1 MTAREFLNQYR
12 NADAV
17 VRRYKEVYRTVMLSI
32 DTIRSL
38 SDNDGMPHG
47 SGISKPVEDKAIRLI
62 EASESYLIAIET
74 AELIKKQ
81 VLDVINQVPDEP
93 GEVLYQRYIL
103 LKSWR
108 EVALNVGY
116 SLRRT
121 HDFHKKALREV
132 EHCIEL
138 HTAPVV

>member
-17 VRRYKEVYRTVMLSI
+17 VRRYKEVYRTAMLSI

-62 EASESYLIAIET
+62 EASESYAIAIET

-81 VLDVINQVPDEP
+81 VLDVINQVPDKP
-93 GEVLYQRYIL
+93 GEVLYQRYVL

-108 EVALNVGY
+108 EVANGVGY

-121 HDFHKKALREV
+121 HDLHKIALREV
-132 EHCIEL
+132 EHRIEL
-138 HTAPVV
+138 HTPSVI